1 MSRSVVV
8 RYEDLRVE
16 TARELGRILDFVG
29 TPGDAKAVQDAVDF
43 AAFERMR
50 ARESSTEIVGAGG
63 RLTADTNN
71 PDSFKTRRAK
81 VGGYDDVSE
90 AEAAEIDAYL
100 AEHLDPMYGYNP
112 SETRSR
118 LQ

>member
-1 MSRSVVV
+1 M

-16 TARELGRILDFVG
+16 TARELGRVLDFLS

-50 ARESSTEIVGAGG
+50 ARESQGAETVGAGG
-63 RLTADTNN
+63 RLTAGDTSN

-81 VGGYDDVSE
+81 VDGWRDDVSE
-90 AEAAEIDAYL
+90 AEAAEIEAYL
-100 AEHLDPMYGYNP
+100 ADHLDPMYGYNP
-112 SETRSR
+112 SETRS
-118 LQ
+118 